1 MLQEIVVSKREIAKY
16 LSSMSEEFSLGRLF
30 APSSVAIVGAS
41 SNPVSGGHQFTRF
54 LVDHGFK
61 GKLYLVNPK
70 LSEILGLKVY
80 PGLTEIPESN
90 LDYVVSCIPAEGVL
104 SLLEDCGKKNVKL
117 VHLFT
122 ARLKETGRDKETK
135 LERKILEKARKLGI
149 RILGPNCMGIYY
161 PKLGLSFNHELP
173 RESGPVG
180 GFFQSGGG
188 AGEFVRYAALR
199 GVRFSKMISYGN
211 ASDVNEIELLN
222 YFTSDNETKVIAA
235 YIEGVKHG
243 RKFIEA
249 LTQATKKKPVIILK
263 GGRGR
268 TGAKLALSH
277 TASLAGSIKVWQAVL
292 KQYGAIMVSDFQEL
306 IDQVVAFTFLPP
318 ITGRRVIIAGRGGG
332 KSMVSA
338 DVWEEAG
345 FELPELSVEFREKLK
360 KQIIGIW
367 DWVRNPIDA
376 SLFQGTLLSDMD
388 LLEWISK
395 EEKFD
400 ISVANLTQDD
410 PLPRDIWEKV
420 CAPNFLHSTVAIK
433 KKGKPVVCVI
443 ETGEIGLA
451 EMESWKWRAIAELR
465 KQIVSQGLAVF
476 PSPERAAGATRRLVD
491 YWTWRENEN
500 ELL

>member
-1 MLQEIVVSKREIAKY
+1 MP
-16 LSSMSEEFSLGRLF
+16 EEFSLGRLF
-30 APSSVAIVGAS
+30 SPNSVAIVGAS
-41 SNPVSGGHQFTRF
+41 LNPFSGGYQFTRF
-54 LVDHGFK
+54 LIDHGFQ
-61 GKLYLVNPK
+61 GKLYLVNPTS
-70 LSEILGLKVY
+70 SEILGLKVY
-80 PGLTEIPESN
+80 PRLTEIPESSV
-90 LDYVVSCIPAEGVL
+90 DYVISCIPAEGVL

-135 LERKILEKARKLGI
+135 LQFEILEKARKLGI

-199 GVRFSKMISYGN
+199 GVRFSKIISYGN
-211 ASDVNEIELLN
+211 ASDVDETELLN
-222 YFTSDNETKVIAA
+222 YFTSDSETKVIAS
-235 YIEGVKHG
+235 YIEGVKDG
-243 RKFIEA
+243 GKFAEA
-249 LTQATKKKPVIILK
+249 LALAAKKKPVIILK

-277 TASLAGSIKVWQAVL
+277 TASLAGSVKVWQAVL
-292 KQYGAIMVSDFQEL
+292 KQYGAIMVSNFQEL

-318 ITGRRVIIAGRGGG
+318 IIGRRVIVAGGGGG

-338 DVWEEAG
+338 DVWEEEG
-345 FELPELSVEFREKLK
+345 FELPELSVEFRKKLK
-360 KQIIGIW
+360 EKVPEIW

-376 SLFQGTLLSDMD
+376 SLFQGAPLADIN
-388 LLEWISK
+388 LLEWLSN
-395 EEKFD
+395 EDGFD
-400 ISVANLTQDD
+400 ILVANLTQDD
-410 PLPRDIWEKV
+410 PLPNDIWEKLL
-420 CAPNFLHSTVAIK
+420 ASNFLQSVMAIK

-451 EMESWKWRAIAELR
+451 EMKSWKWRAIAETR
-465 KQIVSQGLAVF
+465 RQIINQGLAVF
-476 PSPERAAGATRRLVD
+476 PSPERAAQAKRRLVN
-491 YWTWRENEN
+491 YWAWRESEN